1 MTVEETADHS
11 ALAAALT
18 EPTVAYSALTEA
30 TEPMPAELPQLDT
43 RTYGVDVKRIGKA
56 SALNLVGAAVSTVAG
71 LALTVV
77 VTRNVSQEVAGLYF
91 ALGSVYLIVAAAAR
105 LGTETGAVYRV
116 AQQQAQGEQS
126 RLRATVRVAM
136 TPIVVLS
143 ALLAVILWFTA
154 GSLVDVLGAQGASGA
169 VGAIRTFAVF
179 LPAAV
184 VGTVALSVG
193 RGLGT
198 TLPYVA
204 MERILRPGL
213 QFVIAVLVIVTTI
226 GNESI
231 GLAVSYV
238 SPYLITLVISV
249 LWSTRLRRRAE
260 RRASVKPAAT
270 TSDDW
275 AQFWRYTGPRA
286 GTGMLQLALQRLDVI
301 LMSALRGP
309 AEAALYTAATR
320 LLVIGQMG
328 GQSLSM
334 AVQHRFSAL
343 LSRRNFAE
351 ANELYQMTTAW
362 LIVMTW
368 PIYLLWALFAY
379 QVTGIF
385 GRGYS
390 SAGNVGVI
398 LALAMLVAT
407 GCGMV
412 SMVLEMAG
420 NTGIAFTQTAIAL
433 VANIAVDIVLIPKMG
448 PMGAAIGWAVSIL
461 LNNLLPLARL
471 NRAYGMFPLGRSAYL
486 AMASALVSFV
496 AIPGTVVLVAGHHL
510 VPDLAGVIVGA
521 GLYAALMWRL
531 RSTLQLSG
539 LVSGLRRRRGA
550 GAKRTPAS

>member
-1 MTVEETADHS
+1 MTLDETANF
-11 ALAAALT
+11 AAIV
-18 EPTVAYSALTEA
+18 EPTVQLPIQPPPQQEA
-30 TEPMPAELPQLDT
+30 QLPELDT

-71 LALTVV
+71 LALTVL
-77 VTRNVSQEVAGLYF
+77 VTRNVSKEVAGLYF
-91 ALGSVYLIVAAAAR
+91 ALGSVYLILAAAAR
-105 LGTETGAVYRV
+105 IGTETGTVYRI

-136 TPIVVLS
+136 SPIVALS
-143 ALLAVILWFTA
+143 VALAVILWFTA
-154 GSLVDVLGAQGASGA
+154 GSLVGVLGADGTSGA
-169 VGAIRTFAVF
+169 VGAIRVFAAF
-179 LPAAV
+179 LPAGV

-213 QFVIAVLVIVTTI
+213 QLLIALLVIVTTI
-226 GNESI
+226 GNQSV
-231 GLAVSYV
+231 GLAMSYV
-238 SPYLITLVISV
+238 APYAVTLVISV
-249 LWSTRLRRRAE
+249 LWSLRLRHRAE
-260 RRASVKPAAT
+260 RRAGVRPAAT

-343 LSRRNFAE
+343 LSRRDFAE

-379 QVTGIF
+379 QVTGVF
-385 GRGYS
+385 GHGYA
-390 SAGNVGVI
+390 SAGGVGVI
-398 LALAMLVAT
+398 LALSMLVAT
-407 GCGMV
+407 ACGMV

-433 VANIAVDIVLIPKMG
+433 VANIVVDIALIPKLG
-448 PMGAAIGWAVSIL
+448 PMGAAIGWATAIL

-471 NRAYGMFPLGRSAYL
+471 NRAYGMFPLGRNAYL
-486 AMASALVSFV
+486 AMGSAVLSFV
-496 AIPGTVVLVAGHHL
+496 VVPGATVLLAGHRL
-510 VPDLAGVIVGA
+510 VPNLAGVVVGA
-521 GLYAALMWRL
+521 GIYAALMWRL
-531 RSTLQLSG
+531 RATLQLSG
-539 LVSGLRRRRGA
+539 LASGLRRRRGA
-550 GAKRTPAS
+550 GGKKRTPAS